1 MKLREIFAEAVSKLR
16 ENEIINPERD
26 ARALVSFGVGIPAD
40 RLTISSEYSAGK
52 EQIQKINHLLQRR
65 IDGWPV
71 SRILGKRLFWG
82 REFLINDD
90 VLDPRGDTETLI
102 ALALQKPSKYVLD
115 LGTGSGA
122 IGLTLA
128 SEWPDAQI
136 VASDLSKTALDV
148 ARRNAIKLDVIQR
161 CQFVNSDWFYSLE
174 GQFDLIVSNP
184 PYISEGE
191 MALLSREV
199 KNHDPSLA
207 LFAGTDGLS
216 AYKTISEQAKN
227 YLTAGGRLLLEIG
240 HRQASAVSQILQ
252 EQGYSDIAVHQDLD
266 KKDRVVSCRS
276 ST

>member
-16 ENEIINPERD
+16 ENEIMNAERD

-40 RLTISSEYSAGK
+40 RLTISSEYLAGK
-52 EQIQKINHLLQRR
+52 EQIQKVNHLLQRR

-102 ALALQKPSKYVLD
+102 ALALQKLGKYVLD

-128 SEWPDAQI
+128 SEWPDAQL

-148 ARRNAIKLDVIQR
+148 ARQNAIKLGVIQR
-161 CQFVNSDWFYSLE
+161 CQFVNSDWFHSLE

-199 KNHDPSLA
+199 KSHDPSLA
-207 LFAGTDGLS
+207 LFAGPDGLS
-216 AYKTISEQAKN
+216 AYRTISAQAKN
-227 YLTAGGRLLLEIG
+227 YLVAGGRLLLEIG

-252 EQGYSDIAVHQDLD
+252 EQGYIDIAVHQDLD
-266 KKDRVVSCRS
+266 RKDRVVSCRS

>member
-1 MKLREIFAEAVSKLR
+1 MKLRELFAEAVSKLR
-16 ENEIINPERD
+16 ENEIMNPERD

-40 RLTISSEYSAGK
+40 RLTISSEYLAGK
-52 EQIQKINHLLQRR
+52 EQIQKVNHLLQRR

-71 SRILGKRLFWG
+71 SRIMGKRLFWE

-102 ALALQKPSKYVLD
+102 ALALQKPGKYVLD

-128 SEWPDAQI
+128 SEWPDAQL

-148 ARRNAIKLDVIQR
+148 ARQNAIKLGVIQR
-161 CQFVNSDWFYSLE
+161 CQFVNSDWFHSLE

-207 LFAGTDGLS
+207 LFAGPDGLS
-216 AYKTISEQAKN
+216 AYRTISEQAKN
-227 YLTAGGRLLLEIG
+227 YLIAGGRLLFEIG
-240 HRQASAVSQILQ
+240 HRQASAVSQILH
-252 EQGYSDIAVHQDLD
+252 EQGYIDIAVHQDLD
-266 KKDRVVSCRS
+266 GKDRVVSCRS
-276 ST
+276 SS

>member
-16 ENEIINPERD
+16 ENEIMNPERD

-40 RLTISSEYSAGK
+40 RLTISSEYLAGK
-52 EQIQKINHLLQRR
+52 EQIQKVKHLLQRR

-102 ALALQKPSKYVLD
+102 ALALQKPGKYVLD

-128 SEWPDAQI
+128 SEWPDAQL

-148 ARRNAIKLDVIQR
+148 ARQNAIKLGVIQR
-161 CQFVNSDWFYSLE
+161 CQFVNSDWFHSLE

-199 KNHDPSLA
+199 KNNDPSLA
-207 LFAGTDGLS
+207 LFAGPDGLS
-216 AYKTISEQAKN
+216 AYRTISAQAKN
-227 YLTAGGRLLLEIG
+227 YLVAGGRLLLEIG

-252 EQGYSDIAVHQDLD
+252 EQEYIDIAVHQDLD
-266 KKDRVVSCRS
+266 RKDRVVSCRS
-276 ST
+276 PT

>member
-16 ENEIINPERD
+16 ENEIMNPERD

-40 RLTISSEYSAGK
+40 RLTISSEYLAGK
-52 EQIQKINHLLQRR
+52 EQIQKVNHLLQRR

-102 ALALQKPSKYVLD
+102 ALALQKPGKYVLD

-128 SEWPDAQI
+128 SEWPDAQL

-148 ARRNAIKLDVIQR
+148 ARQNAIKLGVIQR
-161 CQFVNSDWFYSLE
+161 CQFVNSDWFHSLE

-207 LFAGTDGLS
+207 LFAGPDGLS
-216 AYKTISEQAKN
+216 AYRTISEQAKN
-227 YLTAGGRLLLEIG
+227 YLIAGGRLLFEIG

-252 EQGYSDIAVHQDLD
+252 EQGYIDIAVHQDLD
-266 KKDRVVSCRS
+266 RKDRVVSCRS

>member
-1 MKLREIFAEAVSKLR
+1 L
-16 ENEIINPERD
+16 
-26 ARALVSFGVGIPAD
+26 
-40 RLTISSEYSAGK
+40 AGK
-52 EQIQKINHLLQRR
+52 EQIQKVKHLLQRR

-102 ALALQKPSKYVLD
+102 ALALQKPGKYVLD

-128 SEWPDAQI
+128 SEWPDAQL

-148 ARRNAIKLDVIQR
+148 ARQNAIKLGVIQR
-161 CQFVNSDWFYSLE
+161 CQFVNSDWFHSLE

-207 LFAGTDGLS
+207 LFAGPDGLS
-216 AYKTISEQAKN
+216 AYRTISAQAKN
-227 YLTAGGRLLLEIG
+227 YLVAGGRLLLEIG

-252 EQGYSDIAVHQDLD
+252 EQGYIDIAVHQDLD
-266 KKDRVVSCRS
+266 RKDRVVSCRS
-276 ST
+276 PT